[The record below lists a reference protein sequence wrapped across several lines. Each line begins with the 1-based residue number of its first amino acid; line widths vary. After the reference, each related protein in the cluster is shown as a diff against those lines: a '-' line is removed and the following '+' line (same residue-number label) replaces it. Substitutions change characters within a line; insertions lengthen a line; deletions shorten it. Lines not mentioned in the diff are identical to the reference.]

1 MSSTVPP
8 IAPPVIPSATYFDGL
23 TATAVPVEPCVEAAV
38 LTIRLSDAPDLEWRW
53 ADISLAAP
61 PAPGAPLT
69 LGQGTQRLIVND
81 DALARAIVG
90 ASPRLRRSL
99 ARFAPWSW
107 RRWSVGIAGAACVA
121 LAVFAGLRTVPALL
135 APVVPYSWEEGLGQR
150 VMLGTGLQVFECRPG
165 EGDAALQ
172 ELVDRLARQAG
183 WRHKLHV
190 HIANISIANAFALP
204 GGHIVVFRGLLD
216 SADTGDEV
224 AGVLAH
230 EIGHVV
236 HRHAM
241 QQVLR
246 EMGLSLLGQLLTG
259 GATGNVNTSMIGYGT
274 TVWQLSYSRVAESD
288 ADAFAVQLLRKAGL
302 RNDGLKQFFEDLEE
316 DEDDADR
323 PSPLQW
329 LSTHPATADRIAAMG
344 KVSSDG
350 KSAFTETQWRAL
362 HAPCSSLRKF

>member
-1 MSSTVPP
+1 MSFTNPP
-8 IAPPVIPSATYFDGL
+8 IAPAAMPPATYFDGL
-23 TATAVPVEPCVEAAV
+23 TATAVAVEPRVEPAA
-38 LTIRLSDAPDLEWRW
+38 LTIRRPDAPDLAWRW

-69 LGQGTQRLIVND
+69 LGLGVQRLIVND
-81 DALARAIVG
+81 DALARSMIG
-90 ASPRLRRSL
+90 QSPALRRSL
-99 ARFAPWSW
+99 ARFAPWPWS
-107 RRWSVGIAGAACVA
+107 RWLAGVAGAACVA
-121 LAVFAGLRTVPALL
+121 VAIFLGLRTVPALL

-150 VMLGTGLQVFECRPG
+150 VMLGTGLQVFECRKG
-165 EGDAALQ
+165 EGDSALQ
-172 ELVDRLARQAG
+172 DLVDRLAAQAG
-183 WRHKLHV
+183 WRHDLHV

-204 GGHIVVFRGLLD
+204 GGHIVVFRGLID
-216 SADTGDEV
+216 RADTGDEV

-246 EMGLSLLGQLLTG
+246 ELGLSLFGQLLTG

-274 TVWQLSYSRVAESD
+274 TVWQLSYSRDAESD
-288 ADAFAVQLLRKAGL
+288 ADAFAVQVLRKAGL
-302 RNDGLKQFFEDLEE
+302 RNDGLKQFFESLDDDDD
-316 DEDDADR
+316 DEDR
-323 PSPLQW
+323 PSSLQW

-344 KVSSDG
+344 GVLADG
-350 KSAFTETQWRAL
+350 KSAFTDVQWRAL